1 MVVILSA
8 RCNSREIGILNCVKE
23 YNHNMIKGETNL
35 EAYDAKNRRNG
46 WGICDYRF
54 IGAKQ

>member
-1 MVVILSA
+1 MIVTLSV
-8 RCNSREIGILNCVKE
+8 RCNSREISILNCAKE

-46 WGICDYRF
+46 WGIRDDRF
-54 IGAKQ
+54 IGAE